1 MSTILV
7 DNLTGK
13 TSAGSITVTSEGGA
27 ATQSL
32 QQGLAKAWL
41 NFNGTGA
48 IAARDSLNIS
58 SQSDDGTG
66 LYTMTYTNAFNN
78 DDYVG
83 SGLSRTP
90 GVASGG
96 TAQFPSSSD
105 SNQTT
110 TSAQHYTVNAIGG
123 SAADFSHN
131 HIIIHGDLA

>member
-1 MSTILV
+1 MALTQITGEGLQSTLAI
-7 DNLTGK
+7 G
-13 TSAGSITVTSEGGA
+13 SEGGA
-27 ATQSL
+27 VTTSV
-32 QQGLAKAWL
+32 QQGLAKVWI
-41 NFNGTGA
+41 NFDGTGT

-90 GVASGG
+90 SVASGG

-110 TSAQHYTVNAIGG
+110 TSAQHYTVDAIGG
-123 SAADFSHN
+123 SATDFSHN